1 MQAPAVL
8 RDDTRVRGAVA
19 PERRLPDASL
29 WHTLFGTPA
38 LSAVECESL
47 TAAARLRTVL
57 PGQAVFGH
65 TDRARSL
72 VALCAGDV
80 ALGHRTPDGCFHVE
94 RMVHAPGWL
103 DQSSAW
109 LGDTHAVDARA
120 ASVAVVVDLPREL
133 LQSQIERHPGLAPRL
148 IASLAGEVRQLSVH
162 THGLMHQD
170 ALARFAAWLLQ
181 RPRHGEGPGDK
192 ADEGAGDPAVVQL
205 GERKRDIAAQL
216 AITPETLSRLLGSLR
231 RQGVIQVAGYTVTVR
246 DRAALARIA
255 GQ

>member
-1 MQAPAVL
+1 MQSPAVFS
-8 RDDTRVRGAVA
+8 DDIRVRPMAA
-19 PERRLPDASL
+19 PDRRLPDASL

-38 LSAVECESL
+38 LTVGECDSL
-47 TAAARLRTVL
+47 AAAARLRTVM
-57 PGQAVFGH
+57 PGNTVFGH

-72 VALCAGDV
+72 VALCGGDV
-80 ALGHRTPDGCFHVE
+80 ALGHRTADGCFHVE

-109 LGDTHAVDARA
+109 LGDTHSIDARA
-120 ASVAVVVDLPREL
+120 TSVALVVDLPREI
-133 LQSQIERHPGLAPRL
+133 LQAQIEHHPGLARRL
-148 IASLAGEVRQLSVH
+148 IASLAAEVRQLSVN

-181 RPRHGEGPGDK
+181 RCRKGDEP
-192 ADEGAGDPAVVQL
+192 DGLPVVQL

-231 RQGVIQVAGYTVTVR
+231 RQGVIKVAGYTVTVHDMATLER
-246 DRAALARIA
+246 TA